1 MKNCEKINN
10 LSDIDDQYD
19 VFLIDLWGVIH
30 NGIAAFDNVLP
41 VLQSLKQKKKMVF
54 FITNAPRRS
63 FVISQ
68 QLEDF
73 GIEQKLYDKIISS
86 GELTWLSIKEKYQ
99 KKNCLIIGPP
109 RDFHLVEGL
118 DISVVD
124 KDSNVDII
132 LNTGPWG
139 DDDSLENYTDLLDS
153 LAKKKS
159 HMICSNPDKT
169 VVRGENFMICAGLL
183 AEYYEKIGGKVE
195 YYGKPY
201 KQIYEHCFNFFEKKN
216 TRVLAIG
223 DSLENDIK
231 GANALNF
238 DSLLITDG
246 IHREVN
252 NNNDVD
258 KQKLDGLIKTKN
270 IFPDFFMRKLT

>member
-1 MKNCEKINN
+1 MKNCEKLNN
-10 LSDIDDQYD
+10 LSDIDDHYD

>member
-1 MKNCEKINN
+1 MKNCEKLNN
-10 LSDIDDQYD
+10 LSDIDDHYD

-109 RDFHLVEGL
+109 RDFHLIEGL
-118 DISVVD
+118 DISVVN

-201 KQIYEHCFNFFEKKN
+201 KEIYEHCFNFFEKKN

>member
-30 NGIAAFDNVLP
+30 NGIAAFDNVIP

>member
-1 MKNCEKINN
+1 MKNCEKLNN
-10 LSDIDDQYD
+10 LSDIDDHYD

-30 NGIAAFDNVLP
+30 NGIAVFDNVLP

>member
-1 MKNCEKINN
+1 MKNCEKLNN
-10 LSDIDDQYD
+10 LSDIDDHYD

-30 NGIAAFDNVLP
+30 NGIAVFDNVLP

-231 GANALNF
+231 GANALDF